1 MAIQQSLI
9 GVGNNPKFVGYT
21 TVTSGDVGIV
31 ENLTFNYPDGQTGD
45 LIVAYV
51 VSENMSVPVLSAD
64 WTTVYSNTT
73 TALNGSNS
81 GRLLAYKKRSDG
93 ESNATVFVSG
103 GGNATCVAL
112 RGLINSFSN
121 VKEWTANTSTV
132 QFANTSVKPKQVWV
146 AMFNQDGGVNTNSTI
161 AITNTNAT
169 YANTPGD
176 RRSMAIGYVQNTNI
190 TTAKTN
196 YFTIDAENA
205 YGMTFEIS

>member
-21 TVTSGDVGIV
+21 ATSSGIT

-45 LIVAYV
+45 LIVTYV

-73 TALNGSNS
+73 TANNGSNS

-93 ESNATVFVSG
+93 ETNTTVFVSG

-112 RGLINSFSN
+112 RGFINAFSN
-121 VKEWTANTSTV
+121 VKEWTANTSTT
-132 QFANTSVKPKQVWV
+132 QFANTSIRPKQVWV
-146 AMFNQDGGVNTNSTI
+146 AMFNQDGAVNTNSTI

-169 YANTPGD
+169 YVSIPGD
-176 RRSMAIGYVQNTNI
+176 RRSMAIGYVQNT
-190 TTAKTN
+190 TVSTSKTN
-196 YFTIDAENA
+196 YFTIDAENS
-205 YGMTFEIS
+205 YGMTFTIS